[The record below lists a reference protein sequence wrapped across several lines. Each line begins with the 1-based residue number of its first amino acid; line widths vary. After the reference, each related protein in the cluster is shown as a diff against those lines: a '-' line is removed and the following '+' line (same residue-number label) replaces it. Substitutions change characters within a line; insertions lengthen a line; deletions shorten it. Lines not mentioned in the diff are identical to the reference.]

1 MLLIGIFKYFI
12 YIYINL
18 KILLLKL
25 IIIYNITQDNS
36 LNNNTFIKNFK
47 LEYILENN
55 NEFKNDIRYTA
66 HTLNLATKAIINSFN
81 KNTINSKELQEI
93 ELSNIFT
100 RNGEEWEFIS
110 KLEKDLTL
118 TKLLGIYIYIYY
130 FNI

>member
-55 NEFKNDIRYTA
+55 NEFKNNIRCTA
-66 HTLNLATKAIINSFN
+66 HTLNLAAKAIINSFN

-93 ELSNIFT
+93 KLSNIFT
-100 RNGEEWEFIS
+100 KNGEKWESIS
-110 KLEKDLTL
+110 KSEKDLTL